1 MKRWLPL
8 GGLGFVLLATA
19 LAWAQVPTK
28 SYVLL
33 SGATSTT
40 TGLVAHASGYTLAT
54 VQVVLPAGATPTFTL
69 QFEQSLNDLH
79 YTATLCGP
87 VGSTSTTGV
96 ASVNTAGIWRC
107 NIAGA
112 PWFRTNLTDYSGPG
126 SVSSFVVLTVG
137 DVGTGFPPIVTTTEA
152 GETSDIVSHVSSVT
166 HIAGKV
172 EQGGNWSLKVP
183 HITSVTHVSGALML
197 RDQEGNLVTVD
208 TGALDV
214 SCSGCSAAAVVAVSH
229 VSSVTHIAGTI
240 TPTGSL
246 AVSQSGAWTIQ
257 AIHQAGVWNI
267 THISSVTHVS
277 GFIQIQHGS
286 SSKRVSVSQDG
297 ELLVVNSGTIAHV
310 SVAHIA
316 GSSDEAGGTV
326 LGVHIAGNVVDGL
339 NSAIRTAPVT
349 LVTITGTVGHIS
361 SATHVVAYRAAPL
374 HVVANTGSANLT
386 CHSTAAVHQTSSG
399 DIIAHGAAG
408 LRLFI
413 CGAILI
419 SQSSERI
426 SLVEGTGAACGTGT
440 RGVIGGSSASMP
452 VGANGGYVSV
462 SPFPQYATA
471 VAGNQLCLLK
481 SGSGVV
487 SGTVTYGARP

>member
-1 MKRWLPL
+1 MRRWLPFWWL
-8 GGLGFVLLATA
+8 LVMGLVASG
-19 LAWAQVPTK
+19 QVPTK

-96 ASVNTAGIWRC
+96 ATVNTGGIWRC

-137 DVGTGFPPIVTTTEA
+137 DVGTGFPPIITTTEA

-172 EQGGNWSLKVP
+172 EQGGAWNITVP
-183 HITSVTHVSGALML
+183 HITSATHVSGALML
-197 RDQEGNLVTVD
+197 RDREGNLVTVS

-246 AVSQSGAWTIQ
+246 AVSQSGAWTLQ
-257 AIHQAGVWNI
+257 AVHQTGVWNI
-267 THISSVTHVS
+267 THVSSVTHVS

-310 SVAHIA
+310 SVAHLA
-316 GSSDEAGGTV
+316 GSSDESGEVVVQGI
-326 LGVHIAGNVVDGL
+326 HIAGNVIDET
-339 NSAIRTAPVT
+339 NSALRKAPVT
-349 LVTITGTVGHIS
+349 LVTVTGTIGHIS
-361 SATHVVAYRAAPL
+361 SATHVVGYRAAPL

-399 DIIAHGAAG
+399 AIIAHGATG

-413 CGAILI
+413 CGVVLTA
-419 SQSSERI
+419 QSAERI
-426 SLVEGTGAACGTGT
+426 SLVEGAGSSCGTGT

-452 VGANGGYVSV
+452 LGANGGYVSV
-462 SPFPQYATA
+462 SPFPQFSTA

-481 SGSGVV
+481 SGSGIV